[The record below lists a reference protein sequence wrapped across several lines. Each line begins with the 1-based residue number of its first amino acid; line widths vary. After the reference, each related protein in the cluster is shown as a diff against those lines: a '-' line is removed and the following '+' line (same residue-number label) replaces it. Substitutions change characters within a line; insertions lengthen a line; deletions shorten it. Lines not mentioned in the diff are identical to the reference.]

1 MAISRGA
8 GTEIIRS
15 AWFEDVDST
24 SQVLIQGVQHHIYT
38 VLSIVIYAQAIQTA
52 GTNVCTV
59 MLNGYDSKAGDS
71 NEIFRVCRWVMQLDA
86 TFVWNDKFSFNG
98 CEPTTFNSTAPLSTA
113 AEQDAIADQGS
124 GVAQYLFVNTTEA
137 ADNCEIGI
145 TYIDQNNA

>member
-24 SQVLIQGVQHHIYT
+24 DQVLIQGVQHHIYT
-38 VLSIVIYAQAIQTA
+38 VLSIVIYAQAIQTV

-59 MLNGYDSKAGDS
+59 MLNGYDSKAGTTD
-71 NEIFRVCRWVMQLDA
+71 EIFRVCRWVMELDA
-86 TFVWNDKFSFNG
+86 TFVWGDKFSFNG
-98 CEPTTFNSTAPLSTA
+98 FEPTNFTGPMDDATK
-113 AEQDAIADQGS
+113 QDAIADQGS
-124 GVAQYLFVNTTEA
+124 SVAQYLFVNTTNA